1 MRLRALLIL
10 TLSLAVVACSHKQPS
25 SPWTN
30 AHWGM
35 MSSEV
40 MTAVPDLVP
49 DNGSHLANGAAA
61 QLRTER
67 ATVADVTLP
76 AQFFFLDGR
85 LVQIMFGDSQY
96 HDNAATEKS
105 LDHLA
110 AALRKQYG
118 QETVGT
124 AMDPAAGLSRDYT
137 WTSGDTEIVLSASPV
152 TGTTSMYSVIYRRAA
167 GK

>member
-10 TLSLAVVACSHKQPS
+10 TLSLNLAACSHKQAPAT
-25 SPWTN
+25 WTN

-40 MTAVPDLVP
+40 MTAVPDLTP
-49 DNGSHLANGAAA
+49 DNGSRLASGAAA
-61 QLRTER
+61 QLRTEK
-67 ATVADVTLP
+67 ASIADVTLP
-76 AQFFFLDGR
+76 AQFYFLDGR

-96 HDNAATEKS
+96 HDNAATSKS
-105 LDHLA
+105 FEHLA

-118 QETVGT
+118 QETVGPS
-124 AMDPAAGLSRDYT
+124 MDPAAGLSREYD
-137 WTSGDTEIVLSASPV
+137 WTSGDTDILLTATPV
-152 TGTTSMYSVIYRRAA
+152 TATTSMYSVIYRRAA

>member
-10 TLSLAVVACSHKQPS
+10 TLFLAACSHKQAP
-25 SPWTN
+25 PTWTN

-40 MTAVPDLVP
+40 MTAVPDLTP
-49 DNGSHLANGAAA
+49 DNGSRLASGAAA
-61 QLRTER
+61 QLRTEK
-67 ATVADVTLP
+67 ASIADVTLP

-96 HDNAATEKS
+96 HDNAATSKS

-118 QETVGT
+118 QETVGP
-124 AMDPAAGLSRDYT
+124 AMDPAAGLSREYT
-137 WTSGDTEIVLSASPV
+137 WTSGDTDIILTASPV
-152 TGTTSMYSVIYRRAA
+152 TATTSMYSVIYRRAA